1 MQKEPFGSPP
11 ESVLRALREW
21 RVSERKVDP
30 KYSDATAN
38 PPSSPLAQHSAG
50 KRVSED
56 KAAAPKPAIG
66 HTKKIG
72 PVQGEQRAG
81 PSAESD

>member
-30 KYSDATAN
+30 KFSDATAN
-38 PPSSPLAQHSAG
+38 SPLRPLAQRSAG
-50 KRVSED
+50 KRISEG
-56 KAAAPKPAIG
+56 KAAAPDPAIG
-66 HTKKIG
+66 QTKKIG
-72 PVQGEQRAG
+72 PVKGSGTR